1 MSKKLDVVNPFNGEL
16 VDSLPLADE
25 TAINAAVAR
34 AVAARDAW
42 GNTPLFKRA
51 EIMYRY
57 ADLILE
63 NMEDLVR
70 LHAREMG
77 KTIRQGRIDTITA
90 VNIIRGYTEKA
101 RHLYGDVFPADNFA
115 GLENDVIFT
124 VREPIGVA
132 ACVIPF
138 NFPIDLFAHKMAP
151 AVIMGN
157 PVIVKAPSANPLA
170 MLKLSALFEQA
181 GGPAGVVQSLVCER
195 EVCQDSLIEHPD
207 VKIVSMTG
215 STATGL
221 KMAAGGA
228 KSLKRVFLELGGN
241 DPTIVLEDADV
252 DYAVEEIAF
261 GRIYNT
267 GQTCCACKRFLIH
280 KKLVSEFTDKLIA
293 RLKKVVIGDPLDE
306 MTEMGTLI
314 SEAAAKQVMAQI
326 EHTVSQGA
334 KVAYGG
340 QINGAVVTPTVL
352 TGVTKNMDVAVDLEI
367 FGPVFPII
375 PFSSDDEAVEIANAT
390 QYGLQGGIITRDMIR
405 SLRLASRLKCGCV
418 VLNGHGNY
426 RHIEQPFGGYKMTGI
441 GREGISHTLEEFS
454 QLKTMV
460 MRRVFDKK

>member
-1 MSKKLDVVNPFNGEL
+1 MSKKLDVINPFNGEL
-16 VDSLPLADE
+16 VESLTLADE
-25 TAINAAVAR
+25 SAINATVAK
-34 AVAARDAW
+34 AVAAKEGWAAA
-42 GNTPLFKRA
+42 PMFKRA

-57 ADLILE
+57 ADLIIE

-77 KTIRQGRIDTITA
+77 KTIRQGRIDAITA
-90 VNIIRGYTEKA
+90 ANIVRGYTEKA
-101 RHLYGDVFPADNFA
+101 RHLYSDVFPADNFP
-115 GLENDVIFT
+115 GLESDFIFT
-124 VREPIGVA
+124 VREAIGVA

-138 NFPIDLFAHKMAP
+138 NFPLDLFAHKMAP

-157 PVIVKAPSANPLA
+157 PVIIKAPSANPLA
-170 MLKLSALFEQA
+170 MLKLSELFEKA

-195 EVCQDSLIEHPD
+195 KVCQDNLIEHPD

-241 DPTIVLEDADV
+241 DPTIVLDDADV

-280 KKLVSEFTDKLIA
+280 ESLVGEFTDKLIA
-293 RLKKVVIGDPLDE
+293 RLKKVLIGDPLDE
-306 MTEMGTLI
+306 KTEMGTLI
-314 SEAAAKQVMAQI
+314 SESAAIKVMEQI
-326 EHTVSQGA
+326 EHTVGQGA
-334 KVAYGG
+334 KVLYGG
-340 QINGAVVTPTVL
+340 QRQGAVVTPTVL
-352 TGVTKNMDVAVDLEI
+352 GGVKKSMDVAVDLEI

-375 PFSSDDEAVEIANAT
+375 PFSSDQEAVEIANST
-390 QYGLQGGIITRDMIR
+390 RYGLQGGIITKDVVR
-405 SLRLASRLKCGCV
+405 SMRLASQLKCGCV
-418 VLNGHGNY
+418 VLNGQGNY

-441 GREGISHTLEEFS
+441 GREGISYTLEEFS

-460 MRRVFDKK
+460 MRRVFNK